1 MSTAVID
8 QPAPAIGAGGGGG
21 GGGAAAAAV
30 GGDLQGKGFG
40 KMVSDLGK
48 KLSRRQGPEELV
60 QRNIMREDEA
70 QPGMSNSII
79 QQKAALE
86 AEKTKDALN
95 RKLGNR
101 PDKVDLKLRNILR
114 VESSDSLVVG
124 ADGMTTGDNMPIQ
137 MNNGIT
143 PIGAL
148 DLQKPLNFAER
159 KEAVR
164 SILKRR
170 PEKEQLE
177 ELNILKPTS
186 VDPSLAAA
194 QERLRKSQLQDV
206 LDSRLRERPDM
217 DQMLERRILMF
228 AETVEVLP
236 TFRKSEYNRKPD
248 GNATFRKLT
257 PQMKVQ
263 IREELNTFK
272 KHEMPVHEQSKPKKG
287 GVPEKPTICSRN

>member
-1 MSTAVID
+1 MSATMVD
-8 QPAPAIGAGGGGG
+8 QPPPSPL
-21 GGGAAAAAV
+21 GAAA
-30 GGDLQGKGFG
+30 GGADMQGKGFG

-70 QPGMSNSII
+70 QPGVSNYII

-86 AEKTKDALN
+86 AEKTKDSLN

-114 VESSDSLVVG
+114 VESNDSLV
-124 ADGMTTGDNMPIQ
+124 DGDTGEAIP
-137 MNNGIT
+137 MNNGST

-177 ELNILKPTS
+177 ELNILKPTAGV

-194 QERLRKSQLQDV
+194 QERLRKSQLSDV

-272 KHEMPVHEQSKPKKG
+272 KHEMPVHEQSL
-287 GVPEKPTICSRN
+287 RNTCFH

>member
-1 MSTAVID
+1 MSTLAVD
-8 QPAPAIGAGGGGG
+8 PSAASGGGNSN
-21 GGGAAAAAV
+21 V
-30 GGDLQGKGFG
+30 DLQGKGFG

-60 QRNIMREDEA
+60 QRNILREDEA
-70 QPGMSNSII
+70 HPTVSNSLI
-79 QQKAALE
+79 QQKMALE

-114 VESSDSLVVG
+114 VESNDSLDDQELAPMPLNHGSTPVG
-124 ADGMTTGDNMPIQ
+124 P
-137 MNNGIT
+137 
-143 PIGAL
+143 L
-148 DLQKPLNFAER
+148 DLQKPLNFQER

-164 SILKRR
+164 SILKKR

-177 ELNILKPTS
+177 ELNILKNTS
-186 VDPSLAAA
+186 IDPSLAAA
-194 QERLRKSQLQDV
+194 QERLRKSQLVDV
-206 LDSRLRERPDM
+206 LDSRLRDRPDV
-217 DQMLERRILMF
+217 DQLCERRILNF

-272 KHEMPVHEQSKPKKG
+272 KHEMPVHEQSL
-287 GVPEKPTICSRN
+287 RNTCFH

>member
-1 MSTAVID
+1 MSTLAVD
-8 QPAPAIGAGGGGG
+8 PSAASGGGNSN
-21 GGGAAAAAV
+21 V
-30 GGDLQGKGFG
+30 DLQGKGFG

-60 QRNIMREDEA
+60 QRNILREDEA
-70 QPGMSNSII
+70 QPTVSNSLI
-79 QQKAALE
+79 QQKMALE

-114 VESSDSLVVG
+114 VESNDSLDDQELAPMPLNHGSTPVG
-124 ADGMTTGDNMPIQ
+124 P
-137 MNNGIT
+137 
-143 PIGAL
+143 L
-148 DLQKPLNFAER
+148 DLQKPLNFQER

-164 SILKRR
+164 SILKKR

-177 ELNILKPTS
+177 ELNILKNTS
-186 VDPSLAAA
+186 IDPSLAAA
-194 QERLRKSQLQDV
+194 QERLRKSQLVDV
-206 LDSRLRERPDM
+206 LDSRLRDRPDV
-217 DQMLERRILMF
+217 DQLCERRILNF

-272 KHEMPVHEQSKPKKG
+272 KHEMPVHEQSKP
-287 GVPEKPTICSRN
+287 PSLISLLYHNPHLLLSNQNMFYFSI